1 MFFFFFLTKESISQ
15 SYCEMKNK
23 WVVLFSKLLGRK
35 AVQLLRLF
43 LPWQTPWEAS
53 AQNKKNRKVG
63 LLTVMEA
70 NILLVVWLSSLELRK
85 AIF

>member
-1 MFFFFFLTKESISQ
+1 
-15 SYCEMKNK
+15 MKNK
-23 WVVLFSKLLGRK
+23 WDVLFSKLLGRK
-35 AVQLLRLF
+35 AVQLLRLL
-43 LPWQTPWEAS
+43 LPPWEAT

-63 LLTVMEA
+63 LLTVMEP